1 MLGGNPSAS
10 LLQHLLFVQGWAPE
24 MEVSSDRWGKVH
36 FSLTLWFVW
45 GFFHICWLG
54 VCYVIESCAPKI
66 VRCVLFFNWCQIL
79 WARSYLLPFVFMVN
93 LSHTSGMS
101 WITDYRKLGI
111 MRGGMAW
118 WSPVSIVASTA
129 ILRRLCC
136 ILLLKNT
143 VFFHCR
149 TECMVP
155 SDSRLWAPF
164 KLYMCELFSLE
175 GLSLVWTG
183 WVCAPWGPWGVGAR
197 ALAQPSK
204 PHPLDLRAQLWRA
217 GLGRDG
223 RREIC
228 LCSMEFGLINDLI
241 YNPKWSSSFCSIM

>member
-1 MLGGNPSAS
+1 MSMLGGNPSAS
-10 LLQHLLFVQGWAPE
+10 LLQHLLFVQGWAPWNGGVLWQ
-24 MEVSSDRWGKVH
+24 MGKSPLFLESVIC
-36 FSLTLWFVW
+36 L

-79 WARSYLLPFVFMVN
+79 WARSHLLPFVFMVN
-93 LSHTSGMS
+93 LSHSQGMS

-118 WSPVSIVASTA
+118 WLPVSIVASTA

-155 SDSRLWAPF
+155 SRLLPLSAIQTVCVWA
-164 KLYMCELFSLE
+164 LLSGRAVAGVNRL
-175 GLSLVWTG
+175 GLCPLGS
-183 WVCAPWGPWGVGAR
+183 VGC
-197 ALAQPSK
+197 
-204 PHPLDLRAQLWRA
+204 W
-217 GLGRDG
+217 
-223 RREIC
+223 C
-228 LCSMEFGLINDLI
+228 LCPRPAQQAPSPGPRSTALTCWSGERWREGDL
-241 YNPKWSSSFCSIM
+241 SQ